1 MLTKRSRII
10 IIGSGTSWLANTP
23 GNSIITEHPFK
34 IAAVIENFKKFFE
47 VVRLIRQIRED
58 RV

>member
-23 GNSIITEHPFK
+23 GTSIITERPFK
-34 IAAVIENFKKFFE
+34 IAAVIANIKKFLKSF
-47 VVRLIRQIRED
+47 D
-58 RV
+58 